1 MVVRNAEEPVYPSSD
16 GKPMAENTLQYR
28 WITIIK
34 GGMDVVFRD
43 DPNVFVAGDLFW
55 YPVRFAPE
63 IRTAP
68 DTLVAFGRPK
78 GHRLS
83 YLQWEEED
91 TPPQVVFEILSPSN
105 TTNEMAAKLFWY
117 EQYGVEEYYVYDP
130 DRQILQGWVR
140 EGDTLRGVPGIRN
153 GFTSPRT
160 GVHLEIRGELVL
172 TGPDGRPFLDYPEL
186 AEERDAAEERA
197 RDAEQRAQT
206 SEERAEKAEERAEKA
221 EERAQT
227 SEERAEKAEERAKQE
242 RRARADAEAKIEQER
257 RARADA
263 EALSIAERNAR
274 DAAERQSQEVTAR
287 LARLE
292 QLLAERGIDPDAA
305 AN

>member
-1 MVVRNAEEPVYPSSD
+1 
-16 GKPMAENTLQYR
+16 
-28 WITIIK
+28 
-34 GGMDVVFRD
+34 
-43 DPNVFVAGDLFW
+43 
-55 YPVRFAPE
+55 
-63 IRTAP
+63 
-68 DTLVAFGRPK
+68 
-78 GHRLS
+78 
-83 YLQWEEED
+83 
-91 TPPQVVFEILSPSN
+91 
-105 TTNEMAAKLFWY
+105 
-117 EQYGVEEYYVYDP
+117 VEEYYVYDP